1 MSSFPLSIFDK
12 QGVLELKPTLFS
24 VLIYQSYIHNK
35 KLVVFNAEF
44 YNRELYVFI
53 HFLHKLWNQ
62 LTTFAFSELPDVF
75 VGTCIPYL
83 FFLSKVGWSTLLF
96 LFFYM
101 FFPTLSFFISFTF
114 CVTVCVGMVGGRKTD
129 SSLFN
134 NSKKLFHSPRTSY
147 SLSARPYNEN
157 SARTI
162 TTNSGNTPV
171 CARTYANY
179 GHIVCIKRN

>member
-1 MSSFPLSIFDK
+1 M
-12 QGVLELKPTLFS
+12 
-24 VLIYQSYIHNK
+24 
-35 KLVVFNAEF
+35 VFNAEF

-147 SLSARPYNEN
+147 SLSLLDHTT
-157 SARTI
+157 RTVQEPLLL
-162 TTNSGNTPV
+162 TVVTHQ
-171 CARTYANY
+171 CALAHMPTMDT
-179 GHIVCIKRN
+179 

>member
-1 MSSFPLSIFDK
+1 MSSFPLSIFNK

-83 FFLSKVGWSTLLF
+83 FFSSAKLDGVLCYFCSFICSSQHSLSLFHLPFVSQCVWGWWGAEKRTRACLIIQKS
-96 LFFYM
+96 FFIPQGP
-101 FFPTLSFFISFTF
+101 PTLSLLDHTTR
-114 CVTVCVGMVGGRKTD
+114 TVQE
-129 SSLFN
+129 
-134 NSKKLFHSPRTSY
+134 P
-147 SLSARPYNEN
+147 
-157 SARTI
+157 
-162 TTNSGNTPV
+162 
-171 CARTYANY
+171 
-179 GHIVCIKRN
+179 